1 MLYPGNC
8 HVLKKR
14 KIEVLHG
21 FLGIEAQGLS
31 AFEVET
37 VFLKASE
44 MFVSQPFSLS
54 LTLRGK
60 CCCRFLWRVLV

>member
-1 MLYPGNC
+1 M
-8 HVLKKR
+8 
-14 KIEVLHG
+14 LHG
-21 FLGIEAQGLS
+21 SLGMEAQGLS

-60 CCCRFLWRVLV
+60 CCCRFLWRVLI